1 MKSNTS
7 TVMQN
12 LINEFSEC
20 LLRPKLNGRLLVLIQ
35 LGSKSI
41 KPCGFT
47 ATFIARCAGFKITEV
62 EGNTVDDLKDG
73 KRSRVCSAITD
84 IGHWATIVCSARIF
98 DKIAGVKIIGFD
110 QCIRVT
116 V

>member
-1 MKSNTS
+1 MSVYS
-7 TVMQN
+7 D
-12 LINEFSEC
+12 
-20 LLRPKLNGRLLVLIQ
+20 PKLNGCVLVLIQ

-47 ATFIARCAGFKITEV
+47 ATFIAWCAGFKITKV
-62 EGNTVDDLKDG
+62 EGSSVDDLKDG
-73 KRSRVCSAITD
+73 KRSRACRAITD
-84 IGHWATIVCSARIF
+84 IGHWTTIVCSARIF